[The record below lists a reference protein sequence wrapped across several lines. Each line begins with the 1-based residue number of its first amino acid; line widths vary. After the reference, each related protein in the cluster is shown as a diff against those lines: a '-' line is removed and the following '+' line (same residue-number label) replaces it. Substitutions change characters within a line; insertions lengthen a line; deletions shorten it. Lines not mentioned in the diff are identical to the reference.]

1 MPREADGGSGFT
13 RLRRDPGG
21 SRWARGMRRAA
32 TDVTGPV
39 TEGTDPARG
48 SARRRQ

>member
-13 RLRRDPGG
+13 RLRRDAGG
-21 SRWARGMRRAA
+21 SRWARGMRMAA
-32 TDVTGPV
+32 ADVTGPV
-39 TEGTDPARG
+39 IEGANPARG